1 MAAQAV
7 QGLIRAPAIAHP
19 HEGLASLTGPAGG
32 LAASAAVPAG
42 PVPATVAA
50 GACLTLVWQAAD
62 EFGFPKLRVSM
73 YTRCRDHETIP
84 FVVLTSGCSRTA
96 GVFSLP
102 VALVYHICI
111 ISATLLFMQHP
122 LFRVAKSSETRGE

>member
-1 MAAQAV
+1 MAGQAV
-7 QGLIRAPAIAHP
+7 QGLIPTPAVRPP
-19 HEGLASLTGPAGG
+19 HEGLASPTGPAGG
-32 LAASAAVPAG
+32 LAASGAVLAG

-50 GACLTLVWQAAD
+50 GASLALVPQAAN
-62 EFGFPKLRVSM
+62 EFGFSKLRVSM

-84 FVVLTSGCSRTA
+84 FVVLTSGCGRTA

-111 ISATLLFMQHP
+111 IFATFLFIHAS
-122 LFRVAKSSETRGE
+122 LFEAAKSSEARGE